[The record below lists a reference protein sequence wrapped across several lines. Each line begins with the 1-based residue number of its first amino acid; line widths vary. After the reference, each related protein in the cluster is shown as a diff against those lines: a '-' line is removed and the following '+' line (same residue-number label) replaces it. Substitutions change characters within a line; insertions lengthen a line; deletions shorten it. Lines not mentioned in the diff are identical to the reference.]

1 MHLQVPSTPKA
12 KTRGLPWTWGQ
23 SRLHGIPWATV
34 QYLVSKKTRERE
46 TKTET
51 KREHCLVNKKTV
63 KLAFKG
69 CSTHFWACPLMKTP
83 WNSWIALKLSGILL
97 PRKKK
102 KSSPGHMMSRCPL
115 LIHKLYSLA
124 LFLPGPTAWY
134 HLQNK
139 HWWILTQQAGSSF
152 IFTFRGSACLPAR
165 FNVNVV
171 TNTDFVSGCS
181 RGKKTLKTFL
191 DAKKSG

>member
-102 KSSPGHMMSRCPL
+102 KRAHQVTWWAGVPCWYTSCILWHSFSQAPL
-115 LIHKLYSLA
+115 LGTISKINTGESWPSKPGAVSYLPFVA
-124 LFLPGPTAWY
+124 QPVFLPGSTWT
-134 HLQNK
+134 LWQT
-139 HWWILTQQAGSSF
+139 LTLSQGA
-152 IFTFRGSACLPAR
+152 
-165 FNVNVV
+165 VV
-171 TNTDFVSGCS
+171 
-181 RGKKTLKTFL
+181 
-191 DAKKSG
+191 AKKLSKHF